1 MVIACHRLVARRV
14 RRRTTETTEMNPRT
28 NAQQQ
33 APVAADARLAA
44 AMNAFGHG
52 CQVDAT
58 TGTAMAAWSSNAKR
72 FTSYAAMKRPA
83 RHLGSPTT

>member
-1 MVIACHRLVARRV
+1 MVIACRRLVARRV
-14 RRRTTETTEMNPRT
+14 HRRTTETTEMNPRT

-33 APVAADARLAA
+33 APVAAGARLAA
-44 AMNAFGHG
+44 AMNVLGHG
-52 CQVDAT
+52 CQVDAA

-72 FTSYAAMKRPA
+72 FATYAAKKRLA

>member
-1 MVIACHRLVARRV
+1 
-14 RRRTTETTEMNPRT
+14 MNPRT

-72 FTSYAAMKRPA
+72 FASYAAMKRPT

>member
-1 MVIACHRLVARRV
+1 
-14 RRRTTETTEMNPRT
+14 MNPRT

>member
-1 MVIACHRLVARRV
+1 
-14 RRRTTETTEMNPRT
+14 MNPRT

-58 TGTAMAAWSSNAKR
+58 TGTAMAAWSSSAKR

>member
-1 MVIACHRLVARRV
+1 
-14 RRRTTETTEMNPRT
+14 MNPRT

-58 TGTAMAAWSSNAKR
+58 TGTATTGTAATAPGVR
-72 FTSYAAMKRPA
+72 IGT
-83 RHLGSPTT
+83 GDVQ

>member
-1 MVIACHRLVARRV
+1 
-14 RRRTTETTEMNPRT
+14 MNPRT

-52 CQVDAT
+52 CQLVTT
-58 TGTAMAAWSSNAKR
+58 TGTTTAAWSSNAKR
-72 FTSYAAMKRPA
+72 FASYAAMKRPT